1 MFNLA
6 VMNRKNIL
14 SIIVV
19 IMIAISNS
27 SCNKWLE
34 LQPQDGITRQE
45 FWKTK
50 EQIESSVVGC
60 YSSLLGAPA
69 SNQRPLSEY
78 LFLWGELRADMIS
91 PGIGISADEL
101 DVMNVNTLA
110 TNSITDWSAVYRTI
124 NYCNTVIDFAPGV
137 RAIDN
142 TLTQTRLNQSLS
154 EAYALRALMYFYLVR
169 SFRDVPLK
177 LKSTANDIDLVQ
189 LKKSSADT
197 VLAQVLTDLQFA
209 DNNIAIS
216 YGRNFDKGRITKYT
230 VKAILADVYL
240 WMENY
245 ADCITACD
253 FLINSGQF
261 GLVAGNS
268 GWFSNLYYVGN
279 SNESIFEFQYDVQK
293 LNSFFPVFAT
303 SRPRYL
309 ASPRVMDE
317 IYTIDYIDDQNKDIR
332 GDGSAVRT
340 SDNAI
345 WKYIGVDYNS
355 IRTQDASYAHWIAYR
370 YADILLMKAEALN
383 QLGGKGVEALELVTR
398 IRTRANALGQTNAM
412 PDVTDKT
419 ALGDFILAERAR
431 EFAFEG
437 KRWYDILRNAKRNKY
452 ERINLL
458 LTMVSKTAPAAS
470 QQSAIGKY
478 RDQNSHYFP
487 INQYEIQ
494 TDPNLIQNP
503 FYK

>member
-1 MFNLA
+1 MKANYRISFLLIVLASGMF
-6 VMNRKNIL
+6 
-14 SIIVV
+14 
-19 IMIAISNS
+19 S
-27 SCNKWLE
+27 SCSKWLE

-45 FWKTK
+45 FWQTK
-50 EQIESSVVGC
+50 EQIESTVVGC
-60 YSSLLGAPA
+60 YSSLLGPPTG
-69 SNQRPLSEY
+69 NQRPLSEF
-78 LFLWGELRADMIS
+78 LFLWGELRADMVA
-91 PGIGISADEL
+91 PGLGITNDEL

-110 TNSITDWSAVYRTI
+110 TNAVTDWSAVYRTI
-124 NYCNTVIDFAPGV
+124 NYCNTVIEFAPGV
-137 RAIDN
+137 LQKDN
-142 TLTQTRLNQSLS
+142 TLTQTKLNQSLS

-177 LKSTANDIDLVQ
+177 VKSTANDVDLIQ
-189 LKKSSADT
+189 LPKSSSDT
-197 VLAQVLTDLQFA
+197 VLAQILTDLKFA

-216 YGRNFDKGRITKYT
+216 YGRAYDKGRITKYT

-245 ADCITACD
+245 TECVAACD
-253 FLINSGQF
+253 FIINSGQF

-268 GWFSNLYYVGN
+268 GWFSNLYYTGN
-279 SNESIFEFQYDVQK
+279 SNEAIFELQYDVQK
-293 LNSFFPVFAT
+293 LNSFYGLFAT
-303 SRPRYL
+303 SRQRYL

-317 IYTIDYIDDQNKDIR
+317 IYTIDYQDDTNKDIR
-332 GDGSAVRT
+332 GEGAAVRT

-345 WKYIGVDYNS
+345 WKYIGIDFNS
-355 IRTQDASYAHWIAYR
+355 IRPQDASYAHWIMYR
-370 YADILLMKAEALN
+370 YADVLLMKAEALN
-383 QLGGKGVEALELVTR
+383 QIGGKGDEALQLVNR
-398 IRTRANALGQTNAM
+398 IRTRAGALAQTNAN

-419 ALGDFILAERAR
+419 ALGDYILAERAR

-452 ERINLL
+452 ERLSLL